1 MDNLWYLAAAYAV
14 VWLGAFAYLAS
25 LARTGRNIREEM
37 ALLRDLIDGSDVE
50 SETAP
55 PEADAYEERA
65 KLPATPQRQAV
76 EGWPALER

>member
-37 ALLRDLIDGSDVE
+37 ALLRDLIDGS
-50 SETAP
+50 
-55 PEADAYEERA
+55 
-65 KLPATPQRQAV
+65 
-76 EGWPALER
+76 